1 MAAAGCRSLAKRQL
15 LAAGWRIARAA
26 IAATAM
32 LLCNNF
38 NSYQIDLLSHAH
50 EMTRVVS

>member
-1 MAAAGCRSLAKRQL
+1 MAAAGCRSLAKQQL
-15 LAAGWRIARAA
+15 LAYLARAA
-26 IAATAM
+26 TAATAM

-38 NSYQIDLLSHAH
+38 NSYHIDLLSHAH